1 MQEKK
6 RLKAIFCV
14 KHYGNGAKMFN
25 FSYRYLIGIMSRFL
39 PMQHLCKNVQFFR
52 RKNSVSLIFLCL
64 KFVYLKNFDYLCA
77 RKGLRKIKTID
88 EIGIN

>member
-1 MQEKK
+1 MIYARKK
-6 RLKAIFCV
+6 TPK
-14 KHYGNGAKMFN
+14 GD
-25 FSYRYLIGIMSRFL
+25 FL
-39 PMQHLCKNVQFFR
+39 CEALWKWCKNVQFFR

-64 KFVYLKNFDYLCA
+64 KFVYLKNFDYLCT